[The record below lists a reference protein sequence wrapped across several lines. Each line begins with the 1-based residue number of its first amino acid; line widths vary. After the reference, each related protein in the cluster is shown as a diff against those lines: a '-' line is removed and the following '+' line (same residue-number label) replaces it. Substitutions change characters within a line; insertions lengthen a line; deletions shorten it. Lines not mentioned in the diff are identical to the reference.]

1 MCFRLGWLLL
11 LATATGRR
19 VVPALLLARAAAQK
33 VVPIPRAQTLQ
44 VAGPVD
50 EPTSIELTARRPR
63 TARPSSRSSS
73 SRGPF
78 YRGRRRAADHKSGS
92 DAPDGV
98 HSSGQNIPSIN
109 LTAPGAVGRS
119 FEKPSRHGM

>member
-33 VVPIPRAQTLQ
+33 VVPVPRAQTLQ

-50 EPTSIELTARRPR
+50 EPTSIELRSALEIPDEGEAQLPIIVEPR
-63 TARPSSRSSS
+63 
-73 SRGPF
+73 
-78 YRGRRRAADHKSGS
+78 
-92 DAPDGV
+92 
-98 HSSGQNIPSIN
+98 
-109 LTAPGAVGRS
+109 AVWTTL
-119 FEKPSRHGM
+119 P